1 LQNLLSG
8 AGINNLPSRCSSHI
22 IVRMRSAGEIWESA
36 LAKIQSAGSLTALR
50 DIEVRF
56 LGRSGELTLLLRSLK
71 DLPEDERKRVG
82 EAANKIREAL
92 ALEIAKRREMLEVTE
107 FDARL
112 RSERIDI
119 TQPGRKH
126 SSGSLHPLTLVQREI
141 QDIFCNMGFS
151 VVRGPEIELEWYNFD
166 SLNLP
171 PHHPARDMQDTLWLK
186 EDPLVIK
193 KGGKKFSSRL
203 LMRTQ
208 VTSIQVRFME
218 VHNPPFQIIMP
229 GNVFR
234 REASDASHEF
244 EFCQMDG
251 FAVGPDA
258 SLANLK
264 WVMETIMKK
273 LFGSDV
279 KTRLRPS
286 YFPFTEPSVELD
298 MACLV
303 CGGRGCSVCKQT
315 GWIEVLPGGMVH
327 PKVFGAAGYNPQ
339 HAQGYAFDIGV
350 DRIAMMKYGIPD
362 IRLFRSQDLRFIKQ
376 F

>member
-1 LQNLLSG
+1 MRNLEELKQE
-8 AGINNLPSRCSSHI
+8 ALVA
-22 IVRMRSAGEIWESA
+22 VRG
-36 LAKIQSAGSLTALR
+36 AGSLAHLR
-50 DIEVRF
+50 DVEVKYM
-56 LGRSGELTLLLRSLK
+56 GRSGRLTDVLRGLK
-71 DLPEDERKRVG
+71 DVPEKERKEKG
-82 EAANKIREAL
+82 MEANMLREL
-92 ALEIAKRREMLEVTE
+92 LEREIATYRSQLQ
-107 FDARL
+107 DAGHEQKL
-112 RSERIDI
+112 AAEKIDI
-119 TQPGRKH
+119 TQPGRKYH
-126 SSGSLHPLTLVQREI
+126 TGSLHPLTIVQREI
-141 QDIFCNMGFS
+141 QDIFGKMGFS
-151 VVRGPEIELEWYNFD
+151 IVRGPEVELEWYNFD

-171 PHHPARDMQDTLWLK
+171 AHHPARDMQDTLWLS
-186 EDPLVIK
+186 EEPLVIK
-193 KGGKKFSSRL
+193 KRGTKISSRL

-218 VHNPPFQIIMP
+218 THNPPFQIVMP

-273 LFGSDV
+273 LFGSRV

-298 MACLV
+298 MECLV
-303 CGGRGCSVCKQT
+303 CGGHGCSVCKKT

-327 PKVFGAAGYNPQ
+327 PKVFEAAGYDPRQN
-339 HAQGYAFDIGV
+339 QGYAFDIGV

>member
-1 LQNLLSG
+1 MSLEELKQEAVG
-8 AGINNLPSRCSSHI
+8 AIRKAAR
-22 IVRMRSAGEIWESA
+22 VAD
-36 LAKIQSAGSLTALR
+36 LR
-50 DIEVRF
+50 DAEVMY
-56 LGRSGELTLLLRSLK
+56 LGRSGKLTEVLRSLK
-71 DLPEDERKRVG
+71 DMPEAERKEKGARANALRETL
-82 EAANKIREAL
+82 EA
-92 ALEIAKRREMLEVTE
+92 EIAGRRGQLE
-107 FDARL
+107 DAEHNERL
-112 RSERIDI
+112 SAEKIDI
-119 TQPGRKH
+119 TQPGWKYH
-126 SSGSLHPLTLVQREI
+126 TGSLHPLTLVQREI
-141 QDIFCNMGFS
+141 QDIFGKMGFS
-151 VVRGPEIELEWYNFD
+151 VVRGPEVELEWYNFD

-171 PHHPARDMQDTLWLK
+171 PHHPARDMQDTLWLQ
-186 EDPLVIK
+186 EEPLFIK
-193 KGGKKFSSRL
+193 KRGQKLSSRL

-218 VHNPPFQIIMP
+218 THNPPFQIVMP

-264 WVMETIMKK
+264 WVMETVMKK
-273 LFGSDV
+273 LFGSGV

-303 CGGRGCSVCKQT
+303 CGGRGCSVCKKT
-315 GWIEVLPGGMVH
+315 GWIEVLPGGMVN
-327 PKVFGAAGYNPQ
+327 PRVFEAAGYDPRTN
-339 HAQGYAFDIGV
+339 QGYAFDIGV
-350 DRIAMMKYGIPD
+350 DRIAMMKYGVPD
-362 IRLFRSQDLRFIKQ
+362 IRLFRSQDVRFINQ

>member
-1 LQNLLSG
+1 MQDLEALKQEVIEALHQ
-8 AGINNLPSRCSSHI
+8 A
-22 IVRMRSAGEIWESA
+22 VRMAD
-36 LAKIQSAGSLTALR
+36 LR
-50 DIEVRF
+50 DLEVKY
-56 LGRSGELTLLLRSLK
+56 LGRSGELTEILRGLKSMPESDRKEKGKEANILRELL
-71 DLPEDERKRVG
+71 EH
-82 EAANKIREAL
+82 
-92 ALEIAKRREMLEVTE
+92 EIAACRSQLQITE
-107 FDARL
+107 HEHKLAG
-112 RSERIDI
+112 EKVDI
-119 TQPGRKH
+119 TQPGRKYH
-126 SSGSLHPLTLVQREI
+126 TGSLHPLNLVGREI
-141 QDIFCNMGFS
+141 QDIFLKMGFS
-151 VVRGPEIELEWYNFD
+151 IARGPEVELEWYNFD

-171 PHHPARDMQDTLWLK
+171 PHHPARDMQDTLWLDEK
-186 EDPLVIK
+186 PLLIK
-193 KGGKKFSSRL
+193 KRGVKISSRL

-218 VHNPPFQIIMP
+218 THNPPFQIIMP

-234 REASDASHEF
+234 REASDASHEA

-251 FAVGPDA
+251 LVVGPDA

-273 LFGSDV
+273 LFGSRV

-298 MACLV
+298 MECLV
-303 CGGRGCSVCKQT
+303 CGGHGCSVCKQT

-327 PKVFGAAGYNPQ
+327 PKVFEAAGYDPRTS
-339 HAQGYAFDIGV
+339 QGYAFDIGI

-362 IRLFRSQDLRFIKQ
+362 IRLFRSQDLRFVRQ

>member
-1 LQNLLSG
+1 MRNLEELKQEALAAVQG
-8 AGINNLPSRCSSHI
+8 AGS
-22 IVRMRSAGEIWESA
+22 VAY
-36 LAKIQSAGSLTALR
+36 LR
-50 DIEVRF
+50 DVE
-56 LGRSGELTLLLRSLK
+56 LKYMGRSGRLTEVLRGLK
-71 DLPEDERKRVG
+71 DVPEKERKEKG
-82 EAANKIREAL
+82 MEANMLRELLEREIVICRSQLQDAEHEQKL
-92 ALEIAKRREMLEVTE
+92 AAEK
-107 FDARL
+107 
-112 RSERIDI
+112 IDI
-119 TQPGRKH
+119 TQPGRRYRI
-126 SSGSLHPLTLVQREI
+126 GSLHPLTIVQREI
-141 QDIFCNMGFS
+141 QDIFGKMGFS
-151 VVRGPEIELEWYNFD
+151 VVRGPEVELEWYNFD

-171 PHHPARDMQDTLWLK
+171 AHHPARDMQDTLWLS
-186 EDPLVIK
+186 EEPLIIK
-193 KGGKKFSSRL
+193 KRGTKISSRL

-218 VHNPPFQIIMP
+218 THNPPFQIVMP

-251 FAVGPDA
+251 FVVGPDA

-273 LFGSDV
+273 LFGSRV

-298 MACLV
+298 MECLV
-303 CGGRGCSVCKQT
+303 CGGRGCSVCKKT
-315 GWIEVLPGGMVH
+315 GWIEVLPGGMIH
-327 PKVFGAAGYNPQ
+327 PKVFEAAGYDPRQN
-339 HAQGYAFDIGV
+339 QGYAFDIGV

-362 IRLFRSQDLRFIKQ
+362 IRLFRSQDLRFLKQ

>member
-1 LQNLLSG
+1 MEELKQEAFIAIRG
-8 AGINNLPSRCSSHI
+8 AKS
-22 IVRMRSAGEIWESA
+22 VA
-36 LAKIQSAGSLTALR
+36 QLR
-50 DIEVRF
+50 DAEIKYI
-56 LGRSGELTLLLRSLK
+56 GRSGKLTEVLRGLK
-71 DLPEDERKRVG
+71 DMSADERKEKG
-82 EAANKIREAL
+82 KEANAL
-92 ALEIAKRREMLEVTE
+92 RQTLELEIANRKSQLQ
-107 FDARL
+107 DA
-112 RSERIDI
+112 EHQHKFAAEKIDV
-119 TQPGRKH
+119 TQPGRKYH
-126 SSGSLHPLTLVQREI
+126 TGSLHPLTLVMREI
-141 QDIFCNMGFS
+141 QDIFGKMGFS
-151 VVRGPEIELEWYNFD
+151 VVRGPEVELEWYNFD

-171 PHHPARDMQDTLWLK
+171 THHPARDMQDTLWLA
-186 EDPLVIK
+186 EEPLPIK
-193 KGGKKFSSRL
+193 KRGKNISSRL

-218 VHNPPFQIIMP
+218 THNPPFQIIMP

-264 WVMETIMKK
+264 WVMETVMKK
-273 LFGSDV
+273 LFGSGV

-298 MACLV
+298 MACLM

-315 GWIEVLPGGMVH
+315 GWIEVLPGGMVN
-327 PKVFGAAGYNPQ
+327 PKVFEAAGYDPLQ
-339 HAQGYAFDIGV
+339 SQGYAFDIGV

-362 IRLFRSQDLRFIKQ
+362 IRLFRSQDLRFLEQ